1 MSDKRGRDSGSSLSR
16 EELRDELMEVVIGG
30 GMGSQSQWHR
40 GNDEGGGSW
49 AAVLDAAHAVIDA
62 SLRGGGVP
70 TAQQL
75 DLVRAVSIASFS
87 GRSHGE
93 RRAVLAGQI
102 MAFSRTGMHDEAFEL
117 AEDAAN
123 MRPSRLD
130 FTLSIEETMAFQSAI
145 SEAFLGAGHQS
156 KALEF
161 AMRMANYGETGG
173 AEPRWQHRALGQLAS
188 AHALNG
194 TFVDA
199 ERALKQQR
207 ALVAEQGWGT
217 NESDYLGSMA
227 EAVLAFMSLD
237 AKAAATVA
245 KRLRARVSSD
255 PTSRSLVDLLDAVA
269 LMLNGDPY
277 GATALA
283 VRVAQGTSQPMG
295 PSLIQDFGVMLQ
307 AFILL
312 QEHEPMRVL
321 GLLRGM
327 QPSEHH
333 LICPAVARA
342 GAYLQMGEYQSALTE
357 TRDCVK
363 RRTKHNIWFLPYVLL
378 CRAIANMRLGHEA
391 TALRDAGAALAHV
404 RQSPDL
410 SAIFAQFNSDDL
422 SALFDLVDRRVPKSI
437 ANTAPFRKALDRA
450 GGGNERKLEMPKL
463 SKRESIVARELRTA
477 LAFVEIAHELHVS
490 PGTVR
495 SQAVAI
501 YRKLGVDNREEAV
514 HRLESL
520 GFYEL

>member
-1 MSDKRGRDSGSSLSR
+1 MGEVSGG
-16 EELRDELMEVVIGG
+16 D
-30 GMGSQSQWHR
+30 MGNQSQWIQESE
-40 GNDEGGGSW
+40 EGSGSGTW
-49 AAVLDAAHAVIDA
+49 TLVLDAAHAVIDA
-62 SLRGGGVP
+62 SLRAGGVP

-75 DLVRAVSIASFS
+75 DLIRAVPIASFRDRPHS
-87 GRSHGE
+87 E
-93 RRAVLAGQI
+93 RRAVMAGQI
-102 MAFSRTGMHDEAFEL
+102 MALSRTGMHEEAFEL
-117 AEDAAN
+117 AEAAAIV
-123 MRPSRLD
+123 RPSRLD
-130 FTLSIEETMAFQSAI
+130 FDLSVEEIMAFQSAI
-145 SEAFLGAGHQS
+145 SEAFLGAGYQS
-156 KALEF
+156 RALEF
-161 AMRMANYGETGG
+161 AMRMVNYGESGG
-173 AEPRWQHRALGQLAS
+173 AHPRWQHRALGQLAS

-194 TFVDA
+194 TFADA
-199 ERALKQQR
+199 KRTLKQQR
-207 ALVAEQGWGT
+207 ALVTAQGWDT

-237 AKAAATVA
+237 AKASASVA
-245 KRLRARVSSD
+245 KRLRARVASD

-277 GATALA
+277 GASALA

-295 PSLIQDFGVMLQ
+295 PRLIQDFGVMLQ

-342 GAYLQMGEYQSALTE
+342 GAYLQMGEYQNALSE

-363 RRTKHNIWFLPYVLL
+363 RRTKHNIWFLPYALL

-410 SAIFAQFNSDDL
+410 SAIFAQFNADDL
-422 SALFDLVDRRVPKSI
+422 TALFDLVDKRIPKSV
-437 ANTAPFRKALDRA
+437 ANTAPFRKALERA
-450 GGGNERKLEMPKL
+450 GGTNNRVLEIPKL
-463 SKRESIVARELRTA
+463 SKRESIVAHELRKRA
-477 LAFVEIAHELHVS
+477 GFAEIAKELHVS
-490 PGTVR
+490 SGTVR
-495 SQAVAI
+495 SQAGAI

>member
-1 MSDKRGRDSGSSLSR
+1 M
-16 EELRDELMEVVIGG
+16 VA
-30 GMGSQSQWHR
+30 QSQWHQ
-40 GNDEGGGSW
+40 GSDEGGWGGSW
-49 AAVLDAAHAVIDA
+49 ASVLDAANAVIDA
-62 SLRGGGVP
+62 SLRSGGVP

-75 DLVRAVSIASFS
+75 DLIRAVPVATF
-87 GRSHGE
+87 RDRPHGE
-93 RRAVLAGQI
+93 RRAVMAGQI
-102 MAFSRTGMHDEAFEL
+102 MAFSRTGMHAEALEL
-117 AEDAAN
+117 AEAAAI

-130 FTLSIEETMAFQSAI
+130 FTLSVEETMAFQSAI
-145 SEAFLGAGHQS
+145 SEAFLGAGYQS

-161 AMRMANYGETGG
+161 AMRMVNYGESGG
-173 AEPRWQHRALGQLAS
+173 AQPAWQHRALGQLAS

-199 ERALKQQR
+199 ERTLKQQR
-207 ALVAEQGWGT
+207 ELVAAQGWDA

-237 AKAAATVA
+237 AKAAAAVA
-245 KRLRARVSSD
+245 KRLRARVAPD

-283 VRVAQGTSQPMG
+283 VQVAQGTSQPMG
-295 PSLIQDFGVMLQ
+295 PTLIQDFGVMLQ

-321 GLLRGM
+321 GLLSGM

-342 GAYLQMGEYQSALTE
+342 GAHLQMGEYQNALTE
-357 TRDCVK
+357 TRECVK
-363 RRTKHNIWFLPYVLL
+363 RRTKHNIWFLPYALL

-410 SAIFAQFNSDDL
+410 SAIFAQFNTDDL
-422 SALFDLVDRRVPKSI
+422 SALFDLVDRRIPKSV
-437 ANTAPFRKALDRA
+437 ANTAPFRKALTRVGGTSDR
-450 GGGNERKLEMPKL
+450 ELEIPKL
-463 SKRESIVARELRTA
+463 SKRERVVALELRKST
-477 LAFVEIAHELHVS
+477 AFVEIAKELHVS

-495 SQAVAI
+495 SQAGAI

-514 HRLESL
+514 HKLESL